1 MKNTIIEKN
10 LLIHKTKHNIRRFTT
25 TSKWLFLAV
34 LIGIVVGVIGGS
46 FGYLLQYVTTLRLS
60 HPQLLLLLPVG
71 AILIVAM
78 YRLVLHTK
86 DPGTN
91 LVLSAIHS
99 DDHLPLRMAPL
110 IYISTILTHLVGG
123 SAGREGAALQ
133 LGGCIGNALGR
144 FFGLQEKEDR
154 NIMIMCG
161 MSAAFSA
168 LFGTPIAA
176 AVFSMEVVSVG
187 IMHYAAFLPCAISAL
202 IARAIADHFFGI
214 ASPYYDILHLPDFTL
229 VSAIQVSILAILCG
243 LLSMLFCVTLHET
256 GKLYQRLFPNAYLR
270 GFVGGSIV
278 LLLSILVGSQTYNGT
293 GTSMIH
299 ACMDGD
305 MASGA
310 FAIKI
315 IFTALTLGCGYKG
328 GEIVPTFFIGASF
341 GSMFGNL
348 LGFSP
353 SLCAAIGMGALFC
366 GVTNCPITSL
376 LICFELFGFEGTPF
390 FLLAIGFSYMVSGYY
405 GLYSSQKIVYSKYKS
420 NYIDKQAK

>member
-1 MKNTIIEKN
+1 M
-10 LLIHKTKHNIRRFTT
+10 KHNFRRGYHA
-25 TSKWLFLAV
+25 SKWVGMSMIIGIIVGLISGAFGFFLQAVTTIRLNHDEFLFLLPLGSVA
-34 LIGIVVGVIGGS
+34 IVG
-46 FGYLLQYVTTLRLS
+46 
-60 HPQLLLLLPVG
+60 
-71 AILIVAM
+71 M
-78 YRLVLHTK
+78 YQLVLRQK

-110 IYISTILTHLVGG
+110 IFISTILTHLAGG

-133 LGGCIGNALGR
+133 LGGSIGNAMSR
-144 FFGLQEKEDR
+144 FVKSEQKEDR

-187 IMHYAAFLPCAISAL
+187 IMHYAALLPCAISAL
-202 IARAIADHFFGI
+202 IARVIAKYIFGI
-214 ASPYYDILHLPDFTL
+214 GAPSYDILKTPQFNLL
-229 VSAIQVSILAILCG
+229 SAIEVSLLAILCG
-243 LLSMLFCVTLHET
+243 LVSILFCIVLRWT
-256 GKLYQRLFPNAYLR
+256 GKLYQRYFKNPYLR
-270 GFVGGSIV
+270 AFVGGSIV
-278 LLLSILVGSQTYNGT
+278 LALTLLVGNQTYNGT
-293 GTSMIH
+293 GTTMIQK
-299 ACMDGD
+299 CIDGEISS
-305 MASGA
+305 AA

-341 GSMFGNL
+341 GCMFGNL
-348 LGFSP
+348 IGFSP
-353 SLCAAIGMGALFC
+353 SLCAAVGMGALFC

-390 FLLAIGFSYMVSGYY
+390 FLLAIGFSYTVSGYY
-405 GLYSSQKIVYSKYKS
+405 GLYSSQKIVYSKYQS
-420 NYIDKQAK
+420 NYIDKQVR